1 MSYSTTKEM
10 TEEETIMNMTER
22 LAKKEAWIERIA
34 EFEASGL
41 SGAKWCAARGFR
53 ENQLSYWR
61 RKLKRQQPEE
71 ARWLTLDIRDHE
83 PALTIKIGQASIEL
97 KPGFDQELFVTAV
110 KLLRSL

>member
-1 MSYSTTKEM
+1 M
-10 TEEETIMNMTER
+10 TVTER
-22 LAKKEAWIERIA
+22 HAKKEAWMERIA
-34 EFEASGL
+34 EFEASGQ
-41 SGAKWCAARGFR
+41 SGAQWCAARGFK

-61 RKLKRQQPEE
+61 RKLKQQQPEE
-71 ARWLTLDIRDHE
+71 TRWLALDIRGSE

>member
-1 MSYSTTKEM
+1 M
-10 TEEETIMNMTER
+10 TMTDR
-22 LAKKEAWIERIA
+22 QVKKEAWIERVS
-34 EFEASGL
+34 EFEASGQ
-41 SGAKWCAARGFR
+41 SGAKWCAARGFK

-71 ARWLTLDIRDHE
+71 PRWLALGIGEPE

>member
-1 MSYSTTKEM
+1 MSYSTIKEM
-10 TEEETIMNMTER
+10 TKEETIMNMTER

-61 RKLKRQQPEE
+61 RKLNHQKPEE
-71 ARWLTLDIRDHE
+71 TCWLALNISEPE
-83 PALTIKIGQASIEL
+83 PALTIKIGQALIEL

-110 KLLRSL
+110 KLLKSL

>member
-1 MSYSTTKEM
+1 M
-10 TEEETIMNMTER
+10 TNIER
-22 LAKKEAWIERIA
+22 RAKKETWIERIA

-41 SGAKWCAARGFR
+41 SGAKWCTDKGFK

-61 RKLKRQQPEE
+61 RKLKQQQPEE
-71 ARWLTLDIRDHE
+71 PRWLAMEIRE
-83 PALTIKIGQASIEL
+83 PEPKLIIKIGQASIEL

>member
-1 MSYSTTKEM
+1 M
-10 TEEETIMNMTER
+10 TNAER
-22 LAKKEAWIERIA
+22 QAKKETWIERIA

-41 SGAKWCAARGFR
+41 SGAKWCAARGFK

-61 RKLKRQQPEE
+61 RKLKYQQPEDT
-71 ARWLTLDIRDHE
+71 RWLALDVGEPE

-110 KLLRSL
+110 KLLRKL